1 MNPKLRAFN
10 NLYRKHR
17 INTYGQYR
25 EYLDLKHDYS
35 NVDDYSDPYEDIYYC
50 IDTSG
55 NGSYSS
61 YNPIVIYIRDSKDI
75 RRRYI
80 I

>member
-35 NVDDYSDPYEDIYYC
+35 NVDDYSDPYEDIC
-50 IDTSG
+50 IDSRG
-55 NGSYSS
+55 YDN
-61 YNPIVIYIRDSKDI
+61 YNPIVMYIRDSKDI

>member
-10 NLYRKHR
+10 NLYKKHR

-25 EYLDLKHDYS
+25 EYLDLKHDYN
-35 NVDDYSDPYEDIYYC
+35 NVDDYSDPYEGIY
-50 IDTSG
+50 IDSRG
-55 NGSYSS
+55 YDN